1 MFFST
6 TDNEFYDAG
15 LVLSIGGQ
23 TAEAPKRLSRL
34 GPLPPLPT
42 KVWQ

>member
-6 TDNEFYDAG
+6 IDNEFYDAG

-42 KVWQ
+42 KV